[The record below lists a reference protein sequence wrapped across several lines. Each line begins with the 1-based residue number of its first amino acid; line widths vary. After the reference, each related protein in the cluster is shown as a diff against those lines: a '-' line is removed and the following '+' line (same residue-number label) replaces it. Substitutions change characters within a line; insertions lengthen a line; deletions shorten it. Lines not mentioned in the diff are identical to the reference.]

1 MVAGWTMNCLV
12 LDLMS
17 SIDPINYSDPT
28 MGNMCNLDCF
38 RVENR
43 VCTFTDYNRNCE
55 LVGSG
60 VKWFCEKL
68 LIFFIDQVTLV

>member
-1 MVAGWTMNCLV
+1 MNCLV

-17 SIDPINYSDPT
+17 SIAPINHSDPT

-43 VCTFTDYNRNCE
+43 ITSSLYISN
-55 LVGSG
+55 G
-60 VKWFCEKL
+60 VTASNKL
-68 LIFFIDQVTLV
+68 LLSSNQITVVINIVV

>member
-1 MVAGWTMNCLV
+1 MNCLV

-17 SIDPINYSDPT
+17 NIDPINHSDPT

-60 VKWFCEKL
+60 VKWF
-68 LIFFIDQVTLV
+68 